1 MCEIQFVMSHNINDE
16 EIVNFLDMLNEGS
29 YTNSD
34 ATGLCTDN
42 GTKWKFRTA
51 LHSLKD
57 KKSGSLLT
65 DIRVNTSKFLIGHN
79 RLATTGD
86 EKLNKNNH
94 PFETSNLMLVHNG
107 VISNHD
113 SLKGNFALDYP
124 EETDS
129 AIIIHLMEAYL
140 EQDYSIVRAIKE
152 TAESLQG
159 SYSVMVYY
167 KPENKIF
174 YFKNSSTSFAF
185 MKTITKTGKI
195 SLYGSTKTQNLV
207 SCYDWTKDG
216 LFDIDTLRNR
226 AYAEPKSGI
235 VYELS
240 KDKLNIDEVG
250 IFTPVTTRYATYTG
264 STRYYSN
271 DWDYSHG
278 EGKWNNPSVENL
290 KMSDSTTKFYDR
302 HSRNQADEDI
312 EENFEDLITEIGYLN
327 ISDSLLND
335 IEEATVTFHDNS
347 RAIVIENLNQLA
359 VSELDKFIEL
369 KEWVASTNPM
379 GTRNMTI
386 TYDNVQEFL
395 DNFSHKHMNTGVTK

>member
-29 YTNSD
+29 YANSD

-57 KKSGSLLT
+57 PKSGNLLT
-65 DIRVNTSKFLIGHN
+65 DIQMNTSKFLIGHN

-107 VISNHD
+107 IISNHD
-113 SLKGNFALDYP
+113 SLKGNFALEYP
-124 EETDS
+124 EDTDS
-129 AIIIHLMEAYL
+129 AIIIHLMETYL
-140 EQDYSIVRAIKE
+140 EQDYSIIKAIKE
-152 TAESLQG
+152 TAECLQG

-185 MKTITKTGKI
+185 MKTITKNGKI
-195 SLYGSTKTQNLV
+195 SLYGSTKTSNLV
-207 SCYDWTKDG
+207 NCYDWTKDG

-226 AYAEPKSGI
+226 SYAEPKSGTI
-235 VYELS
+235 YELT
-240 KDKLNIDEVG
+240 KNKLNIDEVG
-250 IFTPVTTRYATYTG
+250 TFTPATSRWQQGAYSG
-264 STRYYSN
+264 TRYYSN
-271 DWDYSHG
+271 DWESDYG
-278 EGKWNNPSVENL
+278 YEKGWR
-290 KMSDSTTKFYDR
+290 MSSDKYGDKQSKLLTQGT
-302 HSRNQADEDI
+302 SLADDDI
-312 EENFEDLITEIGYLN
+312 EDDFEDMITEIGYLMVTDD
-327 ISDSLLND
+327 IMND
-335 IEEATVTFHDNS
+335 INSSNVVFHNNS
-347 RAIVIENLNQLA
+347 RAIVIENLNQMA
-359 VSELDKFIEL
+359 ITEMDKYIDL
-369 KEWVASTNPM
+369 KEWVSTENPM
-379 GTRNMTI
+379 GTRNVTI

-395 DNFSHKHMNTGVTK
+395 ENFGHKQMNSGAIK

>member
-29 YTNSD
+29 YANSD

-57 KKSGSLLT
+57 PKSGNLLT
-65 DIRVNTSKFLIGHN
+65 DIQMNTSKFLIGHN

-107 VISNHD
+107 IISNHD
-113 SLKGNFALDYP
+113 SLKGNFALEYP
-124 EETDS
+124 EDTDS
-129 AIIIHLMEAYL
+129 AIIIHLMETYL
-140 EQDYSIVRAIKE
+140 EQDYSIIKAIKE
-152 TAESLQG
+152 TAECLQG

-195 SLYGSTKTQNLV
+195 SLYGSTKTSNLV
-207 SCYDWTKDG
+207 NCYDWTKDG

-226 AYAEPKSGI
+226 AYAEPKAGI
-235 VYELS
+235 VYELT
-240 KDKLNIDEVG
+240 KNKLNIDEVG
-250 IFTPVTTRYATYTG
+250 TFTPVTTRYPTYAGGT
-264 STRYYSN
+264 TRYYSN
-271 DWDYSHG
+271 DWESDYGYEAGWRMTGDVYGNKQSKLLMK
-278 EGKWNNPSVENL
+278 GK
-290 KMSDSTTKFYDR
+290 
-302 HSRNQADEDI
+302 NQADDDI
-312 EENFEDLITEIGYLN
+312 EDDFEDMITEIGYLMV
-327 ISDSLLND
+327 SDDLMND
-335 IEEATVTFHDNS
+335 INASNIVFHNNS
-347 RAIVIENLNQLA
+347 RAIVIENLNQMA
-359 VSELDKFIEL
+359 ITEMDKYVDL
-369 KEWVASTNPM
+369 KEWVSTENPM
-379 GTRNMTI
+379 GTRNATI

-395 DNFSHKHMNTGVTK
+395 ENFGHKQMNSGAIK

>member
-57 KKSGSLLT
+57 KKSGNLLT

-86 EKLNKNNH
+86 EKMNKNNH

-107 VISNHD
+107 IISNHD

-140 EQDYSIVRAIKE
+140 EQDYSIIKAIKE
-152 TAESLQG
+152 TAECLQG

-195 SLYGSTKTQNLV
+195 SLYGSTKTSNLV
-207 SCYDWTKDG
+207 NCYDWTKDG

-226 AYAEPKSGI
+226 AYAEPKAGI
-235 VYELS
+235 VYELT
-240 KDKLNIDEVG
+240 KNKLNIDEVG
-250 IFTPVTTRYATYTG
+250 TFTPVTTRYPTYAGGT
-264 STRYYSN
+264 TRYYSN
-271 DWDYSHG
+271 DWESDYGYEAGWRMTGDVYGNKQSKLLMK
-278 EGKWNNPSVENL
+278 GK
-290 KMSDSTTKFYDR
+290 
-302 HSRNQADEDI
+302 NQADDDI
-312 EENFEDLITEIGYLN
+312 EDDFEDMITEIGYLMV
-327 ISDSLLND
+327 SDDLMND
-335 IEEATVTFHDNS
+335 INASNIVFHNNS
-347 RAIVIENLNQLA
+347 RAIVIENLNQMA
-359 VSELDKFIEL
+359 ITEMDKYVDL
-369 KEWVASTNPM
+369 KEWVSTENPM
-379 GTRNMTI
+379 GTRNATI

-395 DNFSHKHMNTGVTK
+395 ENFGHKQMNSGAIK

>member
-29 YTNSD
+29 YANSD

-57 KKSGSLLT
+57 PKSGNLLT
-65 DIRVNTSKFLIGHN
+65 DIQMNTSKFLIGHN

-86 EKLNKNNH
+86 EKMNKNNH

-107 VISNHD
+107 IISNHD

-140 EQDYSIVRAIKE
+140 EQDYSIIKAIKE
-152 TAESLQG
+152 TAECLQG

-195 SLYGSTKTQNLV
+195 SLYGSTKTSNLV
-207 SCYDWTKDG
+207 NCYDWTKDG

-226 AYAEPKSGI
+226 AYAEPKAGI
-235 VYELS
+235 VYELT
-240 KDKLNIDEVG
+240 KNKLNIDEVG
-250 IFTPVTTRYATYTG
+250 TFTPVTTRYPTYAGGT
-264 STRYYSN
+264 TRYYSN
-271 DWDYSHG
+271 DWESDYGYEAGWRMTGDSYG
-278 EGKWNNPSVENL
+278 NKQSKLLMKGK
-290 KMSDSTTKFYDR
+290 
-302 HSRNQADEDI
+302 NQADDDI
-312 EENFEDLITEIGYLN
+312 EDDFEDMITEIGYLMV
-327 ISDSLLND
+327 SDDLMND
-335 IEEATVTFHDNS
+335 INASNIVFHNNS
-347 RAIVIENLNQLA
+347 RAIVIENLNQMA
-359 VSELDKFIEL
+359 ITEMDKYVDL
-369 KEWVASTNPM
+369 KEWVANTNPM
-379 GTRNMTI
+379 GTRNVTI
-386 TYDNVQEFL
+386 TYDNIQEFL
-395 DNFSHKHMNTGVTK
+395 DNFGHKHMNNGAIK

>member
-1 MCEIQFVMSHNINDE
+1 MCEIQFVMSHYINDE

-57 KKSGSLLT
+57 KKSGNLLT

-86 EKLNKNNH
+86 EKMNKNNH

-107 VISNHD
+107 IISNHD

-140 EQDYSIVRAIKE
+140 EQDYSIIKAIKE
-152 TAESLQG
+152 TAECLQG

-195 SLYGSTKTQNLV
+195 SLYGSTKTSNLV
-207 SCYDWTKDG
+207 NCYDWTKDG

-226 AYAEPKSGI
+226 AYAEPKAGI
-235 VYELS
+235 VYELT
-240 KDKLNIDEVG
+240 KNKLNIDEVEK
-250 IFTPVTTRYATYTG
+250 FTPVATRYPTYAGGT
-264 STRYYSN
+264 TRYYSN
-271 DWDYSHG
+271 DWESDYGYEAGWRMTGDSYG
-278 EGKWNNPSVENL
+278 NKQSKLLMKGK
-290 KMSDSTTKFYDR
+290 
-302 HSRNQADEDI
+302 NQADDDI
-312 EENFEDLITEIGYLN
+312 EDDFEDMITEIGYLMV
-327 ISDSLLND
+327 SDDLMND
-335 IEEATVTFHDNS
+335 INASNIVFHNNS
-347 RAIVIENLNQLA
+347 RAIVIENLNQMA
-359 VSELDKFIEL
+359 ITEMDKYVDL
-369 KEWVASTNPM
+369 KEWVSTENPM
-379 GTRNMTI
+379 GTRNATI

-395 DNFSHKHMNTGVTK
+395 ENFGHKQMNSGAIK

>member
-57 KKSGSLLT
+57 KKSGNLLT

-86 EKLNKNNH
+86 EKMNKNNH

-107 VISNHD
+107 IISNHD

-140 EQDYSIVRAIKE
+140 EQDYSIIKAIKE
-152 TAESLQG
+152 TAECLQG

-195 SLYGSTKTQNLV
+195 SLYGSTKTSNLV
-207 SCYDWTKDG
+207 NCYDWTKDG

-226 AYAEPKSGI
+226 AYAEPKAGI
-235 VYELS
+235 VYELT
-240 KDKLNIDEVG
+240 KNKLNIDEVG
-250 IFTPVTTRYATYTG
+250 TFTPVTTRYPTYAGGT
-264 STRYYSN
+264 TRYYSN
-271 DWDYSHG
+271 DWESDYGYEAGWRMTGDSYG
-278 EGKWNNPSVENL
+278 NKQSKLLMKGK
-290 KMSDSTTKFYDR
+290 
-302 HSRNQADEDI
+302 NQADDDI
-312 EENFEDLITEIGYLN
+312 EDDFEDMITEIGYLMV
-327 ISDSLLND
+327 SDDLMND
-335 IEEATVTFHDNS
+335 INASNIVFHNNS
-347 RAIVIENLNQLA
+347 RAIVIENLNQMA
-359 VSELDKFIEL
+359 ITEMDKYVDL
-369 KEWVASTNPM
+369 KEWVSTENPM
-379 GTRNMTI
+379 GTRNATI

-395 DNFSHKHMNTGVTK
+395 ENFGHKQMNSGAIK

>member
-1 MCEIQFVMSHNINDE
+1 MCEIQFVMSRNINDE

-29 YTNSD
+29 YSNSD

-57 KKSGSLLT
+57 KKSGNLLS

-79 RLATTGD
+79 RLATTGS
-86 EKLNKNNH
+86 EKENKNNH

-140 EQDYSIVRAIKE
+140 EQDYSIEDAIKE

-159 SYSVMVYY
+159 SYSVMVYH
-167 KPENKIF
+167 KPDDRIF

-185 MKTITKTGKI
+185 MKAVTKTGKV

-207 SCYDWTKDG
+207 NTYNWEKDG
-216 LFDIDTLRNR
+216 MFDIDTLRKR
-226 AYAEPKSGI
+226 AYAEPDAGI
-235 VYELS
+235 IYEMDT
-240 KDKLNIDEVG
+240 KGMNIDEVG
-250 IFTPVTTRYATYTG
+250 KFTP
-264 STRYYSN
+264 STSKWGGNLYCGTKYYSN
-271 DWDYSHG
+271 DWDYSYG
-278 EGKWNNPSVENL
+278 DGWKKS
-290 KMSDSTTKFYDR
+290 STTEIKKL
-302 HSRNQADEDI
+302 ADSDI
-312 EENFEDLITEIGYLN
+312 EDDFEDMVMELGYYLGN
-327 ISDSLLND
+327 DELHSDMNEST
-335 IEEATVTFHDNS
+335 ITFHDNS
-347 RAIVIENLNQLA
+347 RTVVIENLNTLA
-359 VSELDKFIEL
+359 IKEMDKFSDM
-369 KEWVASTNPM
+369 KTWTSTTNPM
-379 GTRNMTI
+379 GTRNVTL
-386 TYDNVQEFL
+386 TYDNIQEFL
-395 DNFSHKHMNTGVTK
+395 VNFSHKHMNGKVVK